1 LGFKNPPST
10 IQVIIAM
17 NIINLRK
24 HVRRTTDTRPN
35 GDRRSAANQAN
46 ASEMQ
51 GSESTL
57 AKLNR
62 RKAERRLKDRRKQ
75 LPNTQQGNEIL
86 PADTKYARFKLTR
99 GERNLIQDMFLS
111 DLEDK
116 K

>member
-1 LGFKNPPST
+1 
-10 IQVIIAM
+10 M

-35 GDRRSAANQAN
+35 GDRRNAANQAN
-46 ASEMQ
+46 ASNMQ
-51 GSESTL
+51 DNESTL

-75 LPNTQQGNEIL
+75 MPNTQQGNEIL
-86 PADTKYARFKLTR
+86 PPDTRYARFKLTR